1 MALLTRSMQ
10 TQVKSNSALM
20 YIRALAY
27 STVYDLH
34 KAFTKSILLQKNIK
48 EVFRKSKLSEHN
60 GGIITASL
68 TFHGD
73 QPKILPMDKWM
84 ITDTITIS
92 KSNSDEIT
100 NQENIKVEAVETHPM
115 YKSELSYFVNDSR
128 TGRYLIVFSAF
139 SKNFVLAQKPNLLNG
154 NHLLVWQKFF
164 ETCMKCKLILSLDQK
179 I

>member
-48 EVFRKSKLSEHN
+48 EVFRKSKLSEHY

-92 KSNSDEIT
+92 KSDSDEIT

-128 TGRYLIVFSAF
+128 TGR
-139 SKNFVLAQKPNLLNG
+139 
-154 NHLLVWQKFF
+154 
-164 ETCMKCKLILSLDQK
+164 
-179 I
+179 

>member
-10 TQVKSNSALM
+10 TQMKSNSALM

-92 KSNSDEIT
+92 KSDSDEIT

-128 TGRYLIVFSAF
+128 TGIIMSCPSTDPKMFCVGPNFWHSCRIVDQS
-139 SKNFVLAQKPNLLNG
+139 
-154 NHLLVWQKFF
+154 
-164 ETCMKCKLILSLDQK
+164 TILH
-179 I
+179 

>member
-10 TQVKSNSALM
+10 TQMKSNSALM

-92 KSNSDEIT
+92 KSDSDEIT

-128 TGRYLIVFSAF
+128 TGTII
-139 SKNFVLAQKPNLLNG
+139 KPCHSTG
-154 NHLLVWQKFF
+154 PKMFWA
-164 ETCMKCKLILSLDQK
+164 
-179 I
+179 